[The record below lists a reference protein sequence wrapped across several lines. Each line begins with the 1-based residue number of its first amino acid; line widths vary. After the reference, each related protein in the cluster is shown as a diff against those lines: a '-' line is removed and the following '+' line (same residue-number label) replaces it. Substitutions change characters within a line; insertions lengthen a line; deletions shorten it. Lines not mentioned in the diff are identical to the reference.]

1 MTAADALRNFLLPLL
16 PSPWRIQ
23 FGRWTDGA
31 TTDRYAVI
39 RPVGGLPAALVRQPQ
54 FTLTLIGKSG
64 DASGGPSSVPQA
76 AAESIVEAMRLS
88 SGEVVFF
95 EAGEPVFQATT
106 DGRPVF
112 EIAISAITN

>member
-23 FGRWTDGA
+23 FGRWTDGSTA
-31 TTDRYAVI
+31 DKYAVI
-39 RPVGGLPAALVRQPQ
+39 RPVGGLPAALVRRPQ
-54 FTLTLIGKSG
+54 FTVTLIG
-64 DASGGPSSVPQA
+64 AANQAPSIPQA
-76 AAESIVEAMRLS
+76 AAESIVEAMRQS

-95 EAGEPVFQATT
+95 EAGEPVYQATT
-106 DGRPVF
+106 DGRHVF